1 MRFFV
6 FLLGI
11 VLVWSCADSSR
22 SAYDIPQEKVEEERL
37 DVILEQLSESIK
49 SNPSNPLPYYK
60 RAYWQFTAGK
70 YDEAL
75 IDISRAERLSP
86 NSGEIL
92 FLKSAI
98 LYKSGKESALEN
110 ALFAEDQEYESP
122 DLYTLIGNLYLDKKE
137 FNKAQ
142 AYFTKAENL
151 YPYHADVFSS
161 KGRYSAMQGDTG
173 QAVRHYKRALGL
185 RSDVFDHYNDLIR
198 IYLGARQVD
207 SALYFNE
214 MAIRKFP
221 ESPELQYNK
230 GLILENAG
238 WLDSAVVVYRNFLRN
253 QPERTEVYERIGNLY
268 YRKKNYSAAFV
279 NYNRWAEADPENPVA
294 YLKAARS
301 YIAQLNL
308 PAAKYYLTKA
318 LEKLPENSVL
328 KAELNAVNYR
338 IASGNYRY
346 ANPVE
351 EEKEEEVERTLNLD
365 LKQLQKKKTTLIS
378 RDSTRNK
385 R

>member
-6 FLLGI
+6 FLLSLI
-11 VLVWSCADSSR
+11 VVWGCTDSSR
-22 SAYDIPQEKVEEERL
+22 SAYDIPQEKADEERL
-37 DVILEQLSESIK
+37 EVILEQLSESIK

-60 RAYWQFTAGK
+60 RAFWQFSAGK
-70 YDEAL
+70 FDEAL

-98 LYKSGKESALEN
+98 LYKSGKENALEN
-110 ALFAEDQEYESP
+110 ALFAEDQEYASP
-122 DLYTLIGNLYLDKKE
+122 DLYTLIGNLYLDKKDYPR
-137 FNKAQ
+137 AQ
-142 AYFTKAENL
+142 AYFTKAELL

-161 KGRYSAMQGDTG
+161 KGRFAAQRGDTSA
-173 QAVRHYKRALGL
+173 AVRNYKRALGL

-198 IYLGARQVD
+198 IYLGSRQVD

-214 MAIRKFP
+214 MAIRRFP

-238 WLDSAVVVYRNFLRN
+238 LLDSAAVVYRNFLRN

-268 YRKKNYSAAFV
+268 YRKKNYPAAFA
-279 NYNRWAEADPENPVA
+279 NYNRWAEAEPENPVA
-294 YLKAARS
+294 HLKAARS
-301 YIAQLNL
+301 YIAQYNL
-308 PAAKYYLTKA
+308 PAAKYYLSKA
-318 LEKLPENSVL
+318 LEKLPDNTLL

-351 EEKEEEVERTLNLD
+351 EEEEVEEERTLNLE

>member
-1 MRFFV
+1 MRFFIY
-6 FLLGI
+6 FLGLVMGLG
-11 VLVWSCADSSR
+11 CTDSSR

-60 RAYWQFTAGK
+60 RAYWQFSAGK

-122 DLYTLIGNLYLDKKE
+122 DLYTLIGNLYLDRKD
-137 FNKAQ
+137 FA
-142 AYFTKAENL
+142 KAESYFLKAEHL
-151 YPYHADVFSS
+151 YPFHADVFSS
-161 KGRYSAMQGDTG
+161 KGRFAAMRGDTG
-173 QAVRHYKRALGL
+173 VAVRNYKRALGL
-185 RSDVFDHYNDLIR
+185 RADVFDHYNDLIR

-214 MAIRKFP
+214 MAIRRFP
-221 ESPELQYNK
+221 EAPELQYNK
-230 GLILENAG
+230 GLILESAG
-238 WLDSAVVVYRNFLRN
+238 WLDSAVVVYRNFIRN

-268 YRKKNYSAAFV
+268 YRKKNFAAAFA
-279 NYNRWAEADPENPVA
+279 NYNRWAEAEPENPIA
-294 YLKAARS
+294 HLKAARS
-301 YIAQLNL
+301 YIAQYNL

-318 LEKLPENSVL
+318 LEKLPNNTLL
-328 KAELNAVNYR
+328 KTELNAVNYR

-346 ANPVE
+346 ANPEPE
-351 EEKEEEVERTLNLD
+351 EEEDLEFGIETITKEENNIN
-365 LKQLQKKKTTLIS
+365 Q
-378 RDSTRNK
+378 
-385 R
+385 